1 MKVDKKLALQVVGVI
16 CGIGSVVVGAI
27 SKKDE
32 QNAAAEKAAE
42 IVMEKLNTN
51 S

>member
-1 MKVDKKLALQVVGVI
+1 MKVDKKMLLQVFGVA
-16 CGIGSVVVGAI
+16 CGIGSVLVGAI

-32 QNAAAEKAAE
+32 QNEAAEKAAE
-42 IVMEKLNTN
+42 IVMEKLSKN